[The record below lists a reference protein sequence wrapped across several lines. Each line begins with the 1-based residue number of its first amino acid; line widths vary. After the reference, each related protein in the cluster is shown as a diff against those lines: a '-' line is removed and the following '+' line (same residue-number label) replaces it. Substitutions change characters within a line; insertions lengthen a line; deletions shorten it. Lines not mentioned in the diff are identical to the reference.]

1 MKSTSQTVL
10 GMTER
15 YFLRIGD
22 NVFHAISFQTTVPER
37 RLTCG
42 F

>member
-10 GMTER
+10 GMTEH

-22 NVFHAISFQTTVPER
+22 NVFHAISKETNLWILER
-37 RLTCG
+37 NG
-42 F
+42 

>member
-10 GMTER
+10 GTTEH

-22 NVFHAISFQTTVPER
+22 NVFHAISFKQQYQK
-37 RLTCG
+37 G
-42 F
+42 D